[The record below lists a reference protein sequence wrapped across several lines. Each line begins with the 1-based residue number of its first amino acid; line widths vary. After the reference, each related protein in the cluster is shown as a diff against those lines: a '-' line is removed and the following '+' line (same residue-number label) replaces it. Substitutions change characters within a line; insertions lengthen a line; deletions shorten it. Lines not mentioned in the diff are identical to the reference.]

1 MRTER
6 DKLLDAP
13 LLLYIMKQA
22 TPIYRRTKLQKT
34 TFLVEHHLKKEG
46 LVGPHF
52 SFFRYLKG
60 PFSGQLWDTFDK
72 LAALGFLFKTRFEP
86 TDRGLFLID
95 LVMPELREHHKNRAV
110 LRIMDQTLERYRKW
124 TGSKLINYVYN
135 LKVIP
140 DDLPGQEMRVE
151 DIPIGIEII
160 TPPSDG
166 LEISSDLEEL
176 IKQELAMTDEELEAA
191 RQRQPDLERQAF
203 RHLSKILSA
212 A

>member
-6 DKLLDAP
+6 DRLLDAP

-22 TPIYRRTKLQKT
+22 APVYGRTKLQKT
-34 TFLVEHHLKKEG
+34 TFLVEHHLKEEG

-60 PFSGQLWDTFDK
+60 PFSGQLLDTFDT
-72 LAALGFLFKTRFEP
+72 LAALGFAFKTTFEP

-95 LVMPELREHHKNRAV
+95 LVIPELQERPKNSPVFRM
-110 LRIMDQTLERYRKW
+110 MDQVLARYRKW

-135 LKVIP
+135 LEVIP
-140 DDLPGQEMRVE
+140 DDLPGQRMRVE
-151 DIPIGIEII
+151 DVPTGIEII
-160 TPPSDG
+160 TPSSGG
-166 LEISSDLEEL
+166 LELSPDLEEL
-176 IKQELAMTDEELEAA
+176 IRQELVLTNEELETA
-191 RQRQPDLERQAF
+191 RQRQPNLERQALL
-203 RHLSKILSA
+203 HLSKVLSA

>member
-22 TPIYRRTKLQKT
+22 TPVYGRAKLQKT
-34 TFLVEHHLKKEG
+34 TFLVEHHLKEEG

-72 LAALGFLFKTRFEP
+72 LAALGFLFKTTFQP

-95 LVMPELREHHKNRAV
+95 LVVPELREHPKNQAV
-110 LRIMDQTLERYRKW
+110 FRIMDQVLERYKKW

-135 LKVIP
+135 LEVIP
-140 DDLPGQEMRVE
+140 DDLPGQRMKVE
-151 DIPIGIEII
+151 AVPTCIEII

-166 LEISSDLEEL
+166 LELSLDLEEL
-176 IKQELAMTDEELEAA
+176 IRQELEMTDEELEEA
-191 RQRQPDLERQAF
+191 RQRQPDLERQAL
-203 RHLSKILSA
+203 RNLSKVLSA